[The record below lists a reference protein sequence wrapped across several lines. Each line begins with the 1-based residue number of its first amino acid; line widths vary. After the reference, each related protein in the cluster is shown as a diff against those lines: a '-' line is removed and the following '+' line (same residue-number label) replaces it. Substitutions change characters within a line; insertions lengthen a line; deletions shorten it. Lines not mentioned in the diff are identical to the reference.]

1 MAYLNSSEVV
11 STVLDVLRIKL
22 CIRSFR
28 LQVAAVLGTANSLSA
43 SVFSVLTLSFDQWLS
58 TYLACRDTAESRHLY
73 WPRGR
78 ERGRS
83 GDCSV
88 VERYSRA
95 CVAVQGRTVWKRF
108 FFPPHL
114 LFNDSTAAAVV
125 MLCLFLSSLLTIRC
139 LAETISLWSAYLRR
153 AVDSD
158 KVLNC
163 CHFSTLGWLDGLRC

>member
-1 MAYLNSSEVV
+1 MIQQKAG
-11 STVLDVLRIKL
+11 I
-22 CIRSFR
+22 CIDLEGEREGG
-28 LQVAAVLGTANSLSA
+28 LETAVLWRGTAEPAWLFRGGLSENV
-43 SVFSVLTLSFDQWLS
+43 S
-58 TYLACRDTAESRHLY
+58 
-73 WPRGR
+73 
-78 ERGRS
+78 
-83 GDCSV
+83 
-88 VERYSRA
+88 
-95 CVAVQGRTVWKRF
+95 

-163 CHFSTLGWLDGLRC
+163 CHFSTLGWLDGLHC